1 MFIDKARIFV
11 KSGNGGNGAVSFRR
25 EKYVPAGGP
34 DGGDGGNGASV
45 IFEVDLGLRTLMDF
59 KYQRKYVAEHGED
72 GSKKR
77 KAGKNGEDLVLKV
90 PPGTIIRDEATGLII
105 ADLKEEGDKAIVARG
120 GRGGKGNQHFAN
132 AVRQAPAF
140 ARSGS
145 EATGLIIADLKEEGD
160 KAIVARGGRGGK
172 GNQHFANAVRQA
184 PAFARSGSDGVEK
197 WVVLELKMIAD
208 VGLLG
213 FPNVGKSTFLSV
225 VTKAKPKIANYHF
238 TTLTP
243 NLGVVQT
250 KFGDSFVL
258 ADIPGLIEG
267 AADGIGLGHDFL
279 RHVERTKV
287 LIHIVDISGIEG
299 RDALE
304 DFDKI
309 NDELKL
315 YNEKLSTRPQIV
327 VANKM
332 DILEDETIFEDFKN
346 ELEGRG
352 YKVFKM
358 SAATRQGID
367 DVIAYVSEL
376 LQDAEEIELVS
387 EEEMFRPEL
396 DEPQDEGLQIEIED
410 GVYVVTGKSLRRIMY
425 SVNFED
431 MESLQ
436 YFQKAME
443 SQGVFD
449 RLREMGIEDGDTV
462 RIYEIE
468 FEFYN

>member
-11 KSGNGGNGAVSFRR
+11 KAGNGGNGAVSFRR

-34 DGGDGGNGASV
+34 DGGDGGRGASV
-45 IFEVDLGLRTLMDF
+45 IFEVDNDLRTLMDF

-77 KAGKNGEDLVLKV
+77 KAGRNGEDLILKV
-90 PPGTIIRDEATGLII
+90 PPGTIIRDEATGLVI
-105 ADLKEEGDKAIVARG
+105 ADLKEEGDRAVVA
-120 GRGGKGNQHFAN
+120 K
-132 AVRQAPAF
+132 
-140 ARSGS
+140 
-145 EATGLIIADLKEEGD
+145 
-160 KAIVARGGRGGK
+160 GGRGGK

-250 KFGDSFVL
+250 KFGESFVL

-267 AADGIGLGHDFL
+267 AAEGVGLGHDFL

-287 LIHIVDISGIEG
+287 LIHIVDISGLEG
-299 RDALE
+299 RDALD

-309 NDELKL
+309 NGELKL
-315 YNEKLSTRPQIV
+315 YNEKLATRPQVV

-332 DILEDETIFEDFKN
+332 DILEYESIFDEFKN

-358 SAATRQGID
+358 SAATRQGVD

-376 LQDAEEIELVS
+376 LREAEEIELVS

-396 DEPQDEGLQIEIED
+396 DEVQDEGLQIDIED

-425 SVNFED
+425 SVNFDD

-443 SQGVFD
+443 IQGVFD

-462 RIYEIE
+462 RLYEIE
-468 FEFYN
+468 FEFYD

>member
-59 KYQRKYVAEHGED
+59 KYQKKYVAEHGED

-77 KAGKNGEDLVLKV
+77 KAGRNGEDLILKV
-90 PPGTIIRDEATGLII
+90 PAGTIIRDEATGLVI
-105 ADLKEEGDKAIVARG
+105 ADLKEEGDRAVVA
-120 GRGGKGNQHFAN
+120 K
-132 AVRQAPAF
+132 
-140 ARSGS
+140 
-145 EATGLIIADLKEEGD
+145 
-160 KAIVARGGRGGK
+160 GGRGGK

-197 WVVLELKMIAD
+197 WVILELKMIAD

-250 KFGDSFVL
+250 KFGESFVL

-267 AADGIGLGHDFL
+267 AAEGIGLGHDFL

-287 LIHIVDISGIEG
+287 LIHIVDISGLEG
-299 RDALE
+299 RDALD

-309 NDELKL
+309 NSELKL
-315 YNEKLSTRPQIV
+315 YNEKLAKRPQVV
-327 VANKM
+327 VANKI
-332 DILEDETIFEDFKN
+332 DILEDESIFEEFKN

-358 SAATRQGID
+358 SAATRQGVD
-367 DVIAYVSEL
+367 DVISYVSEL
-376 LQDAEEIELVS
+376 LQNAEEIELVS

-396 DEPQDEGLQIEIED
+396 DEVQDEGLQIDIED

-425 SVNFED
+425 SVNFDD

>member
-77 KAGKNGEDLVLKV
+77 KAGRNGEDLILKV
-90 PPGTIIRDEATGLII
+90 PPGTIIRDEATGLVI
-105 ADLKEEGDKAIVARG
+105 ADLKEEGDRAVVA
-120 GRGGKGNQHFAN
+120 K
-132 AVRQAPAF
+132 
-140 ARSGS
+140 
-145 EATGLIIADLKEEGD
+145 
-160 KAIVARGGRGGK
+160 GGRGGK

-250 KFGDSFVL
+250 KFGESFVL

-267 AADGIGLGHDFL
+267 AAEGVGLGHDFL

-287 LIHIVDISGIEG
+287 LIHIVDISGLEG
-299 RDALE
+299 RDALD
-304 DFDKI
+304 DFYKI
-309 NDELKL
+309 NGELKL
-315 YNEKLSTRPQIV
+315 YNEKLATRPQVV

-332 DILEDETIFEDFKN
+332 DILEDESIFDEFKN

-358 SAATRQGID
+358 SAATRQGVD

-376 LQDAEEIELVS
+376 LREAEEIELVS

-396 DEPQDEGLQIEIED
+396 DEVQDEGLQIDIED

-425 SVNFED
+425 SVNFDD

>member
-77 KAGKNGEDLVLKV
+77 KAGRNGEDLILKV
-90 PPGTIIRDEATGLII
+90 PPGTIIRDEATGLVI
-105 ADLKEEGDKAIVARG
+105 ADLKEEGDRAVVA
-120 GRGGKGNQHFAN
+120 K
-132 AVRQAPAF
+132 
-140 ARSGS
+140 
-145 EATGLIIADLKEEGD
+145 
-160 KAIVARGGRGGK
+160 GGRGGK

-197 WVVLELKMIAD
+197 WVVLELKMIAE

-250 KFGDSFVL
+250 KFGESFVL

-267 AADGIGLGHDFL
+267 AAEGVGLGHDFL

-287 LIHIVDISGIEG
+287 LIHIVDISGLEG
-299 RDALE
+299 RDALD

-309 NDELKL
+309 NGELKL
-315 YNEKLSTRPQIV
+315 YNEKLATRPQVV

-332 DILEDETIFEDFKN
+332 DILEDESIFDEFKN

-358 SAATRQGID
+358 SAATRQGVD

-376 LQDAEEIELVS
+376 LREAEEIELVS

-396 DEPQDEGLQIEIED
+396 DEVQDEGLQIDIED

-425 SVNFED
+425 SVNFDD

>member
-11 KSGNGGNGAVSFRR
+11 KAGNGGNGAVSFRR

-34 DGGDGGNGASV
+34 DGGDGGKGASV
-45 IFEVDLGLRTLMDF
+45 IFEVDNDLRTLMDF
-59 KYQRKYVAEHGED
+59 KYQRKYVASPGGD

-77 KAGKNGEDLVLKV
+77 QAGKNGEDLVLKV
-90 PPGTIIRDEATGLII
+90 PAGTIIRDEATGKII
-105 ADLKEEGDKAIVARG
+105 ADLKEEGDRAVVARG

-132 AVRQAPAF
+132 AVRQAPNF
-140 ARSGS
+140 AKSGTDG
-145 EATGLIIADLKEEGD
+145 EERWII
-160 KAIVARGGRGGK
+160 
-172 GNQHFANAVRQA
+172 
-184 PAFARSGSDGVEK
+184 
-197 WVVLELKMIAD
+197 LELKMIAD

-225 VTKAKPKIANYHF
+225 VTAAKPKIANYHF

-267 AADGIGLGHDFL
+267 AAEGVGLGHDFL

-287 LIHIVDISGIEG
+287 LIHIVDISGLEG

-304 DFDKI
+304 DFDNI

-315 YNEKLSTRPQIV
+315 YNEKLATRPQVV
-327 VANKM
+327 VANKI
-332 DILEDETIFEDFKN
+332 DILEDESVYEEFKQT
-346 ELEGRG
+346 LEERG

-358 SAATRQGID
+358 SAATREGVD
-367 DVIAYVSEL
+367 DVIAYVSQVL
-376 LQDAEEIELVS
+376 KDAEEIELVS
-387 EEEMFRPEL
+387 EEELFIPEL
-396 DEPQDEGLQIEIED
+396 DNEEDEGLQVEIEN
-410 GVYVVTGKSLRRIMY
+410 GVHVVTGKALRRIMY

-431 MESLQ
+431 MESIQ
-436 YFQKAME
+436 FFQKSME

-449 RLREMGIEDGDTV
+449 KLREMGIEDGDTV
-462 RIYEIE
+462 KIYDIE
-468 FEFYN
+468 FEFYD

>member
-59 KYQRKYVAEHGED
+59 KYQRKYIAEHGED

-77 KAGKNGEDLVLKV
+77 KAGRNGEDLILKV
-90 PPGTIIRDEATGLII
+90 PPGTIIRDEATGLVI
-105 ADLKEEGDKAIVARG
+105 ADLKEEGDRAVVA
-120 GRGGKGNQHFAN
+120 K
-132 AVRQAPAF
+132 
-140 ARSGS
+140 
-145 EATGLIIADLKEEGD
+145 
-160 KAIVARGGRGGK
+160 GGRGGK

-250 KFGDSFVL
+250 KFGESFVL

-267 AADGIGLGHDFL
+267 AAEGVGLGHDFL

-287 LIHIVDISGIEG
+287 LIHIVDISGLEG

-315 YNEKLSTRPQIV
+315 YNEKLSTRPQVV

-332 DILEDETIFEDFKN
+332 DILEDESVFDEFKN
-346 ELEGRG
+346 ELEKRG

-358 SAATRQGID
+358 SAATRQGVD

-376 LQDAEEIELVS
+376 LREAEEIELVS

-396 DEPQDEGLQIEIED
+396 DEQQDEGLQIDIED

-425 SVNFED
+425 SVNFDD

>member
-77 KAGKNGEDLVLKV
+77 KAGRNGEDLILKV
-90 PPGTIIRDEATGLII
+90 PPGTIIRDEATGLVI
-105 ADLKEEGDKAIVARG
+105 ADLKEEGDRAVVA
-120 GRGGKGNQHFAN
+120 K
-132 AVRQAPAF
+132 
-140 ARSGS
+140 
-145 EATGLIIADLKEEGD
+145 
-160 KAIVARGGRGGK
+160 GGRGGK

-250 KFGDSFVL
+250 KFGESFVL

-267 AADGIGLGHDFL
+267 AAEGVGLGHDFL

-287 LIHIVDISGIEG
+287 LIHIVDISGLEG
-299 RDALE
+299 RDALD

-309 NDELKL
+309 NGELKL
-315 YNEKLSTRPQIV
+315 YNEKLATRPQVV

-332 DILEDETIFEDFKN
+332 DILEDESIFDEFKN

-358 SAATRQGID
+358 SAATRQGVD

-376 LQDAEEIELVS
+376 LREAEEIELVS

-396 DEPQDEGLQIEIED
+396 DEVQDEGLQIDIED

-425 SVNFED
+425 SVNFDD

-468 FEFYN
+468 FELYN

>member
-11 KSGNGGNGAVSFRR
+11 KAGNGGNGAVSFRR

-34 DGGDGGNGASV
+34 DGGDGGRGASV
-45 IFEVDLGLRTLMDF
+45 IFEVDNDLRTLMDF
-59 KYQRKYVAEHGED
+59 KYQRKYVATPGGD

-77 KAGKNGEDLVLKV
+77 QAGKNGEDLILKV
-90 PPGTIIRDEATGLII
+90 PAGTIIRDEASNKII
-105 ADLKEEGDKAIVARG
+105 ADLKSEGDRAVVARG

-132 AVRQAPAF
+132 AVRQAPNF
-140 ARSGS
+140 AKSG
-145 EATGLIIADLKEEGD
+145 TDGEE
-160 KAIVARGGRGGK
+160 R
-172 GNQHFANAVRQA
+172 
-184 PAFARSGSDGVEK
+184 
-197 WVVLELKMIAD
+197 WVILELKMIAD

-225 VTKAKPKIANYHF
+225 VTAAKPKIANYHF

-267 AADGIGLGHDFL
+267 AAEGVGLGHDFL

-287 LIHIVDISGIEG
+287 LIHIVDISGLEG

-304 DFDKI
+304 DFDNI
-309 NDELKL
+309 NAELKL
-315 YNEKLSTRPQIV
+315 YNEKLATRPQVV
-327 VANKM
+327 VANKI
-332 DILEDETIFEDFKN
+332 DILEDESVFEEFKST
-346 ELEGRG
+346 LEERG

-358 SAATRQGID
+358 SAATREGID
-367 DVIAYVSEL
+367 DVISYVSQVL
-376 LQDAEEIELVS
+376 KDAEDIELVS
-387 EEEMFRPEL
+387 EDELYVPEL
-396 DEPQDEGLQIEIED
+396 DSVEEEGLNVEIED

-431 MESLQ
+431 MESIQ
-436 YFQKAME
+436 FFQKTME
-443 SQGVFD
+443 SEGVFD
-449 RLREMGIEDGDTV
+449 KLREMGIEDGDTV
-462 RIYEIE
+462 KIYDIE
-468 FEFYN
+468 FEFYD

>member
-45 IFEVDLGLRTLMDF
+45 VFEVDLGLRTLMDF

-77 KAGKNGEDLVLKV
+77 KAGRNGEDLILKV
-90 PPGTIIRDEATGLII
+90 PPGTIIRDEATGLVI
-105 ADLKEEGDKAIVARG
+105 ADLKEEGDRAVVA
-120 GRGGKGNQHFAN
+120 K
-132 AVRQAPAF
+132 
-140 ARSGS
+140 
-145 EATGLIIADLKEEGD
+145 
-160 KAIVARGGRGGK
+160 GGRGGK

-250 KFGDSFVL
+250 KFGESFVL

-267 AADGIGLGHDFL
+267 AAEGVGLGHDFL

-287 LIHIVDISGIEG
+287 LIHIVDISGLEG
-299 RDALE
+299 RDALD

-309 NDELKL
+309 NGELKL
-315 YNEKLSTRPQIV
+315 YNEKLATRPQVV

-332 DILEDETIFEDFKN
+332 DILEDESIFDEFKN

-358 SAATRQGID
+358 SAATRQGVD

-376 LQDAEEIELVS
+376 LREAEEIELVS

-396 DEPQDEGLQIEIED
+396 DEVQDEGLQIDIED

-425 SVNFED
+425 SVNFDD

>member
-1 MFIDKARIFV
+1 MINLFIDKARIFV
-11 KSGNGGNGAVSFRR
+11 KAGNGGNGAVGFRK

-59 KYQRKYVAEHGED
+59 KYQRKYLAQPGGD
-72 GSKKR
+72 GTKSKR
-77 KAGKNGEDLVLKV
+77 AGANGEDLVLKV
-90 PPGTIIRDEATGLII
+90 PAGTIIRDEETNLIL
-105 ADLKEEGDKAIVARG
+105 ADLKEEGDIAIIAKG

-140 ARSGS
+140 AKSG
-145 EATGLIIADLKEEGD
+145 T
-160 KAIVARGGRGGK
+160 
-172 GNQHFANAVRQA
+172 
-184 PAFARSGSDGVEK
+184 DGQER
-197 WVVLELKMIAD
+197 WVTLELKMIAD

-267 AADGIGLGHDFL
+267 AADGVGLGHDFL

-287 LIHIVDISGIEG
+287 LIHIVDISGLEG

-309 NDELKL
+309 NSELSL
-315 YNEKLSTRPQIV
+315 YNEKLSSRPQIV

-332 DILEDETIFEDFKN
+332 DILDDESKFEEFKN
-346 ELEGRG
+346 ELEDRG

-358 SAATRQGID
+358 SAATREGID
-367 DVIAYVSEL
+367 DVIAYVSQMLKEV
-376 LQDAEEIELVS
+376 EEVELVS
-387 EEEMFRPEL
+387 EEEMYRPEL
-396 DEPQDEGLQIEIED
+396 DVKAYEGLNIEIED
-410 GVYVVTGKSLRRIMY
+410 GVYLVTGKSLRRIMY

-443 SQGVFD
+443 GQGVFH

-462 RIYEIE
+462 RIYELE

>member
-11 KSGNGGNGAVSFRR
+11 KAGNGGNGAVSFRR

-34 DGGDGGNGASV
+34 DGGDGGRGASV
-45 IFEVDLGLRTLMDF
+45 IFEVDNDLRTLMDF
-59 KYQRKYVAEHGED
+59 KYQRKYVATPGGD

-77 KAGKNGEDLVLKV
+77 QAGKNGEDLVLKV
-90 PPGTIIRDEATGLII
+90 PAGTIIRDEASGKII
-105 ADLKEEGDKAIVARG
+105 ADLKHEGDRAVVARG

-132 AVRQAPAF
+132 AVRQAPNF
-140 ARSGS
+140 AKSG
-145 EATGLIIADLKEEGD
+145 TDGEE
-160 KAIVARGGRGGK
+160 R
-172 GNQHFANAVRQA
+172 
-184 PAFARSGSDGVEK
+184 
-197 WVVLELKMIAD
+197 WVILELKMIAD

-225 VTKAKPKIANYHF
+225 VTAAKPKIANYHF

-267 AADGIGLGHDFL
+267 AAEGIGLGHDLL

-287 LIHIVDISGIEG
+287 LIHIVDISGLEG
-299 RDALE
+299 RNALE
-304 DFDKI
+304 DFDAI
-309 NDELKL
+309 NGELKL
-315 YNEKLSTRPQIV
+315 YNEKLSTRPQVV
-327 VANKM
+327 VANKI
-332 DILEDETIFEDFKN
+332 DILEDESVYEEFKTT
-346 ELEGRG
+346 LEERG

-358 SAATRQGID
+358 SAATREGID
-367 DVIAYVSEL
+367 DVIAYVSQIL
-376 LQDAEEIELVS
+376 KDAEEIELVS
-387 EEEMFRPEL
+387 EEELYVPEL
-396 DEPQDEGLQIEIED
+396 DDEQEEGLQVEIED

-431 MESLQ
+431 MESIQ
-436 YFQKAME
+436 FFQKTME

-449 RLREMGIEDGDTV
+449 KLREMGIEDGDTV
-462 RIYEIE
+462 KIYDIE

>member
-11 KSGNGGNGAVSFRR
+11 KAGNGGNGAVAFRK

-34 DGGDGGNGASV
+34 EGGDGGNGSSV
-45 IFEVDLGLRTLMDF
+45 VFEVDLGLRTLMDF
-59 KYQRKYVAEHGED
+59 KYQRKYIGTPGED
-72 GSKKR
+72 GSKGR
-77 KAGKNGEDLVLKV
+77 RAGKNGEDLVLKV
-90 PPGTIIRDEATGLII
+90 PAGTIIRDEATGLIL
-105 ADLKEEGDKAIVARG
+105 ADLKEEGDKAVIAKG
-120 GRGGKGNQHFAN
+120 GRGGKGNQHFSN

-140 ARSGS
+140 AKSG
-145 EATGLIIADLKEEGD
+145 T
-160 KAIVARGGRGGK
+160 
-172 GNQHFANAVRQA
+172 
-184 PAFARSGSDGVEK
+184 DGQER
-197 WVVLELKMIAD
+197 WVTLELKMIAD

-250 KFGDSFVL
+250 KFGESFVL

-267 AADGIGLGHDFL
+267 AAEGIGLGHDFL

-287 LIHIVDISGIEG
+287 LIHVVDISGIEG

-309 NDELKL
+309 NDELKM
-315 YNEKLSTRPQIV
+315 YNEKLATRPQVV
-327 VANKM
+327 VANKI
-332 DILEDETIFEDFKN
+332 DILEDESVYENFK
-346 ELEGRG
+346 ETLEARG

-358 SAATRQGID
+358 SAATRAGID
-367 DVIAYVSEL
+367 DVIAYVTEL
-376 LQDAEEIELVS
+376 LSTVEEVELIT
-387 EEEMFRPEL
+387 EEEMYRPEL
-396 DEPQDEGLQIEIED
+396 DIREEEGLSIEIEAD
-410 GVYVVTGKSLRRIMY
+410 GVYVVSGKALRRIMY

-431 MESLQ
+431 MESVQ

-443 SQGVFD
+443 AQGVFD
-449 RLREMGIEDGDTV
+449 KLREMGIEDGDTV
-462 RIYEIE
+462 KIYEIE

>member
-1 MFIDKARIFV
+1 MFIEKARIFV
-11 KSGNGGNGAVSFRR
+11 KSGKGGNGAVSFRR

-77 KAGKNGEDLVLKV
+77 KAGRNGEDLILKV
-90 PPGTIIRDEATGLII
+90 PPGTIIRDEATGLVI
-105 ADLKEEGDKAIVARG
+105 ADLKEEGDRAVVA
-120 GRGGKGNQHFAN
+120 K
-132 AVRQAPAF
+132 
-140 ARSGS
+140 
-145 EATGLIIADLKEEGD
+145 
-160 KAIVARGGRGGK
+160 GGRGGK

-250 KFGDSFVL
+250 KFGESFVL

-267 AADGIGLGHDFL
+267 AAEGVGLGHDFL

-287 LIHIVDISGIEG
+287 LIHIVDISGLEG
-299 RDALE
+299 RDALD

-309 NDELKL
+309 NGELKL
-315 YNEKLSTRPQIV
+315 YNEKLATRPQVV

-332 DILEDETIFEDFKN
+332 DILEDESIFDEFKN

-358 SAATRQGID
+358 SAATRQGVD

-376 LQDAEEIELVS
+376 LREAEEIELVS

-396 DEPQDEGLQIEIED
+396 DEVQDEGLQIDIED

-425 SVNFED
+425 SVNFDD

-443 SQGVFD
+443 IQGVFD

>member
-11 KSGNGGNGAVSFRR
+11 KAGNGGNGAVSFRR

-34 DGGDGGNGASV
+34 DGGDGGRGASV
-45 IFEVDLGLRTLMDF
+45 IFEVDNDLRTLMDF
-59 KYQRKYVAEHGED
+59 KYQRKYVASPGGD

-77 KAGKNGEDLVLKV
+77 QAGKNGEDLVLKV
-90 PPGTIIRDEATGLII
+90 PAGTIIRDEATGKII
-105 ADLKEEGDKAIVARG
+105 ADLKEEGDKAVVARG

-132 AVRQAPAF
+132 AVRQAPNF
-140 ARSGS
+140 AKSGTDG
-145 EATGLIIADLKEEGD
+145 EERWII
-160 KAIVARGGRGGK
+160 
-172 GNQHFANAVRQA
+172 
-184 PAFARSGSDGVEK
+184 
-197 WVVLELKMIAD
+197 LELKMIAD

-225 VTKAKPKIANYHF
+225 VTAAKPKIANYHF

-267 AADGIGLGHDFL
+267 AAEGVGLGHDFL

-287 LIHIVDISGIEG
+287 LIHIVDISGLEG

-304 DFDKI
+304 DFDNI

-315 YNEKLSTRPQIV
+315 YNEKLATRPQVV
-327 VANKM
+327 VANKI
-332 DILEDETIFEDFKN
+332 DILEDNSVYEDFKKT
-346 ELEGRG
+346 LEDRG

-358 SAATRQGID
+358 SAATREGVD
-367 DVIAYVSEL
+367 DVIAYVSQVL
-376 LQDAEEIELVS
+376 KDAEEIELVS
-387 EEEMFRPEL
+387 EEELFIPEL
-396 DEPQDEGLQIEIED
+396 DNGEDEGLQVEIEN
-410 GVYVVTGKSLRRIMY
+410 GVYVVTGKALRRIMY

-431 MESLQ
+431 MESIQ
-436 YFQKAME
+436 FFQKSME

-449 RLREMGIEDGDTV
+449 KLREMGIEDGDTV
-462 RIYEIE
+462 KIYDIE
-468 FEFYN
+468 FEFYD

>member
-1 MFIDKARIFV
+1 MFIDKARILV

-77 KAGKNGEDLVLKV
+77 KAGRNGEDLILKV
-90 PPGTIIRDEATGLII
+90 PPGTIIRDEATGLVI
-105 ADLKEEGDKAIVARG
+105 ADLKEEGDRAVVA
-120 GRGGKGNQHFAN
+120 K
-132 AVRQAPAF
+132 
-140 ARSGS
+140 
-145 EATGLIIADLKEEGD
+145 
-160 KAIVARGGRGGK
+160 GGRGGK

-267 AADGIGLGHDFL
+267 AAEGVGLGHDFL

-287 LIHIVDISGIEG
+287 LIHIVDISGLEG

-315 YNEKLSTRPQIV
+315 YNEKLATRPQVV

-332 DILEDETIFEDFKN
+332 DILEDESIFEEFKN
-346 ELEGRG
+346 ELEDRG

-358 SAATRQGID
+358 SAATRQGVD

-376 LQDAEEIELVS
+376 LKEAEEIELVS

-396 DEPQDEGLQIEIED
+396 DEQQDEGLQIDIED

-425 SVNFED
+425 SVNFDD

>member
-11 KSGNGGNGAVSFRR
+11 KAGNGGNGAVSFRR

-34 DGGDGGNGASV
+34 DGGDGGRGASV
-45 IFEVDLGLRTLMDF
+45 IFEVDNDLRTLMDF
-59 KYQRKYVAEHGED
+59 KYQRKYVATPGGD

-77 KAGKNGEDLVLKV
+77 QAGKNGEDLVLKV
-90 PPGTIIRDEATGLII
+90 PAGTIIRDEASGKII
-105 ADLKEEGDKAIVARG
+105 ADLKHEGDRAVVARG

-132 AVRQAPAF
+132 AVRQAPNF
-140 ARSGS
+140 AKSG
-145 EATGLIIADLKEEGD
+145 TDGEE
-160 KAIVARGGRGGK
+160 R
-172 GNQHFANAVRQA
+172 
-184 PAFARSGSDGVEK
+184 
-197 WVVLELKMIAD
+197 WVILELKMIAD

-225 VTKAKPKIANYHF
+225 VTAAKPKIANYHF

-267 AADGIGLGHDFL
+267 AAEGIGLGHDFL

-287 LIHIVDISGIEG
+287 LIHIVDISGLEG
-299 RDALE
+299 RNALE
-304 DFDKI
+304 DFDAI
-309 NDELKL
+309 NGELKL
-315 YNEKLSTRPQIV
+315 YNEKLSTRPQVV
-327 VANKM
+327 VANKI
-332 DILEDETIFEDFKN
+332 DILEDESVYEEFKTT
-346 ELEGRG
+346 LEERG

-358 SAATRQGID
+358 SAATREGID
-367 DVIAYVSEL
+367 DVIAYVSQIL
-376 LQDAEEIELVS
+376 KDAEEIELVS
-387 EEEMFRPEL
+387 EEELYVPEL
-396 DEPQDEGLQIEIED
+396 DDAEEEGLQVEIED

-431 MESLQ
+431 MESIQ
-436 YFQKAME
+436 FFQKSME

-449 RLREMGIEDGDTV
+449 KLREMGIEDGDTV
-462 RIYEIE
+462 KIYDIE

>member
-11 KSGNGGNGAVSFRR
+11 KAGNGGNGAVSFRR

-34 DGGDGGNGASV
+34 DGGDGGRGASV
-45 IFEVDLGLRTLMDF
+45 IFEVDNDLRTLMDF
-59 KYQRKYVAEHGED
+59 KYQRKYVATPGGD

-77 KAGKNGEDLVLKV
+77 QAGKNGEDLVLKV
-90 PPGTIIRDEATGLII
+90 PAGTIIRDEASGKII
-105 ADLKEEGDKAIVARG
+105 ADLKHEGDRAVVARG

-132 AVRQAPAF
+132 AVRQAPNF
-140 ARSGS
+140 AKSG
-145 EATGLIIADLKEEGD
+145 TDGEE
-160 KAIVARGGRGGK
+160 R
-172 GNQHFANAVRQA
+172 
-184 PAFARSGSDGVEK
+184 
-197 WVVLELKMIAD
+197 WVILELKMIAD

-225 VTKAKPKIANYHF
+225 VTAAKPKIANYHF

-267 AADGIGLGHDFL
+267 AAEGIGLGHDFL

-287 LIHIVDISGIEG
+287 LIHIVDISGLEG
-299 RDALE
+299 RNALE
-304 DFDKI
+304 DFDAI
-309 NDELKL
+309 NGELKL
-315 YNEKLSTRPQIV
+315 YNEKLSTRPQVV
-327 VANKM
+327 VANKI
-332 DILEDETIFEDFKN
+332 DILEDESVYEEFKTT
-346 ELEGRG
+346 LEERG

-358 SAATRQGID
+358 SAATREGID
-367 DVIAYVSEL
+367 DVIAYVSQIL
-376 LQDAEEIELVS
+376 KDAEEIELVS
-387 EEEMFRPEL
+387 EEELYVPEL
-396 DEPQDEGLQIEIED
+396 DYEQEEGLQVEIED

-431 MESLQ
+431 MESIQ
-436 YFQKAME
+436 FFQKTME

-449 RLREMGIEDGDTV
+449 KLREMGIEDGDTV
-462 RIYEIE
+462 KIYDIE